1 MKLLIKNG
9 HLIDPSQGQNSGKNV
24 LIEDGKVAAW
34 LDLSE
39 SAPEDAEVFD
49 ASTTV

>member
-9 HLIDPSQGQNSGKNV
+9 HLIDPAENQNSGKDL

-34 LDLSE
+34 LGPNDGK
-39 SAPEDAEVFD
+39 PDDARGF
-49 ASTTV
+49 

>member
-9 HLIDPSQGQNSGKNV
+9 HLIDPAESQNSGMDI

-34 LDLSE
+34 LGRDDRSNR
-39 SAPEDAEVFD
+39 
-49 ASTTV
+49 